1 MPSKWTYFVQVS
13 GAFNPALNGSFA
25 VFYMQGINLALL
37 MPSIVYNIND
47 DWELMLTA
55 QSAFT

>member
-1 MPSKWTYFVQVS
+1 
-13 GAFNPALNGSFA
+13 
-25 VFYMQGINLALL
+25 MQGINLALL

-55 QSAFT
+55 QSAFGELNTKFKSMGSGIYFRTMYSF